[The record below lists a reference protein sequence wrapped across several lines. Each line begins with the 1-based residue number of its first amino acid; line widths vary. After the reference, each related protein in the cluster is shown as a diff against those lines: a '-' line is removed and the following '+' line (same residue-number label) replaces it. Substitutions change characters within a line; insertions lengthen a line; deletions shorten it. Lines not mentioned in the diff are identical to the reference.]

1 MSDPNSVI
9 AHLLA
14 RHAAYQAEKAREKE
28 QEVKT
33 EHVAKSD
40 KPVKVKASKGEKSP
54 KASKATEEA
63 PKGFSPTIVGRREKI
78 DAATFERRMISV
90 RFVTPEGRHGSRAPD
105 RAEKIQNIA
114 DFLGSYVEQEGDT
127 YGTIE
132 QRAYFE
138 VRRQKG
144 QVIVGQDR
152 REVRSAQASV
162 GGFVSGV
169 ADAKEKLLASLKGR
183 EREAVENMIA
193 AANAGD
199 KDAVAIETA
208 RLKSIRQ
215 DLATL

>member
-1 MSDPNSVI
+1 MSTESLI
-9 AHLLA
+9 QKMLA
-14 RHAAYQAEKAREKE
+14 KQAAYAAAKE
-28 QEVKT
+28 QEVKI

-40 KPVKVKASKGEKSP
+40 KPVKVKASKGDKP
-54 KASKATEEA
+54 LKASKATEET
-63 PKGFSPTIVGRREKI
+63 PKGFMPTIVGRKVQIGPEE
-78 DAATFERRMISV
+78 FLLRMRTV
-90 RFVTPEGRHGSRAPD
+90 RFVTAEGRHGSRSPD
-105 RAEKIQNIA
+105 RAEKVQAIA
-114 DFLGSYVEQEGDT
+114 DFMGSYVESEGDT
-127 YGTIE
+127 FGSIE
-132 QRAYFE
+132 LRAMNE
-138 VRRQKG
+138 CRRQRG
-144 QVIVGQDR
+144 MVTPGQDR